1 MILERGLL
9 VGWVCLPFCLH
20 GANAGLTRYRNIRPK
35 PETILKPYAFPFIYE
50 NVRYDHCTTVNSDY
64 AWCSVES
71 IFNGKWRYC
80 ISADPPACKFPFLF
94 GKKLYHDCTMDGY
107 VLGKTWCALTHNYN
121 MNGLWKPCSPN
132 GEGATGVG
140 APLSEDYDP

>member
-1 MILERGLL
+1 MG
-9 VGWVCLPFCLH
+9 PMQ
-20 GANAGLTRYRNIRPK
+20 
-35 PETILKPYAFPFIYE
+35 ILKPCAFPFIYE
-50 NVRYDHCTTVNSDY
+50 NVRYEHCTTVNSDF
-64 AWCSVES
+64 AWCSVDS

-80 ISADPPACKFPFLF
+80 VSTDPPACKFPFLF
-94 GKKLYHDCTMDGY
+94 GKKLYHACTTDGY

-140 APLSEDYDP
+140 AL